1 MSLGI
6 VVPAFRPDVDA
17 LSTYVRDID
26 SAIAPD
32 TIRIELDEP
41 DPAVTASLAELPAT
55 VNAVPRRRGKGAAVT
70 AGFEALDTDVLAF
83 VDADG
88 ATPVA
93 SVASVVDPVR
103 LGEAPVAVGSRRHPE
118 SRVAAHQGH
127 LRRLLGDGFAWLARR
142 LVGGYGARLYDYQ
155 CGAKALSADVWR
167 AVRDHLREPG
177 FAWDLELLAVAGAS
191 GFAVREV
198 PIAWEDKPGSTVA
211 PVRDTVSMFAGL
223 VRARHR
229 AGVVAG
235 SRFHASIDR
244 NPGASLVEQ
253 HASAA
258 TDAAADDATTDAT
271 DPGIDRP
278 PDARGRR

>member
-17 LSTYVRDID
+17 LSAYVREID
-26 SAIAPD
+26 AAIGPE
-32 TIRIELDEP
+32 TIRIELDDPEP
-41 DPAVTASLAELPAT
+41 TVVDSLAELPAT
-55 VNAVPRRRGKGAAVT
+55 VNAVPARRGKGAAVT
-70 AGFEALDTDVLAF
+70 AGFEALETDVLAF

-88 ATPVA
+88 ATPVE

-103 LGEAPVAVGSRRHPE
+103 LGETPVAVGSRRHPE
-118 SRVAAHQGH
+118 SAVASHQGH

-142 LVGGYGARLYDYQ
+142 FVGRFGARLYDYQ

-167 AVRDHLREPG
+167 AVRDHIREPG

-191 GFAVREV
+191 GFGIREV

-211 PVRDTVSMFAGL
+211 PVQDTLSMFAGL

-235 SRFHASIDR
+235 SRLHASIDR
-244 NPGASLVEQ
+244 NPGPSIVDER
-253 HASAA
+253 
-258 TDAAADDATTDAT
+258 TGTEVDGTADR
-271 DPGIDRP
+271 GIDRSA
-278 PDARGRR
+278 DAGGRR